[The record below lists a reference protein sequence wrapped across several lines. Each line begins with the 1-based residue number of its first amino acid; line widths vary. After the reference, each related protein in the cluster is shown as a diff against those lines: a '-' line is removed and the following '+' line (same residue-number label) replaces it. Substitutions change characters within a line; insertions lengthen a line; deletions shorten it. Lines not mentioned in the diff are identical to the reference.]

1 MCVITK
7 LIQYQ
12 FLINH
17 AFLLFQAHSQLFSG
31 GGGGGGGGLC
41 IDLNKMVAITLCSQH
56 QHVKPNFGST

>member
-31 GGGGGGGGLC
+31 GGGGGGGGGGRGGGLMHR
-41 IDLNKMVAITLCSQH
+41 LK
-56 QHVKPNFGST
+56 